1 MWHQIHKWKF
11 RFVSIVKGLEKGV
24 GWGGGSLGIIVIK
37 KCELSFITENTHAH
51 MELVIFNI
59 SQI

>member
-24 GWGGGSLGIIVIK
+24 EWGGGG
-37 KCELSFITENTHAH
+37 FIR
-51 MELVIFNI
+51 
-59 SQI
+59 

>member
-24 GWGGGSLGIIVIK
+24 GWGEVSLGKIFIK
-37 KCELSFITENTHAH
+37 KCEK
-51 MELVIFNI
+51 NI
-59 SQI
+59 KKYPF

>member
-24 GWGGGSLGIIVIK
+24 GWGGGSLGKIVIK
-37 KCELSFITENTHAH
+37 TCELSFITENTHALSGVGH
-51 MELVIFNI
+51 F
-59 SQI
+59 